1 MKYTLKSFIL
11 SLAFLVS
18 LGVMGQDNF
27 KKGYVITLD
36 NDTLFGKI
44 NDAGGYKNSRLC
56 TFKSRN
62 SRKVTE
68 YLPGQIK
75 GYRMYKDKYYASK
88 EAEGKDG
95 RKYYFME
102 VLVEGPVSLYHDRKS
117 TERAFYIQKKGGD
130 LIPLQNK
137 EVQLRYKPE
146 ENIAVLY
153 SPTYILHN
161 RIYRDTLRYVFRD
174 SEVIKGWVDNVNY
187 DARSLKNI
195 TLDYIAERKFG
206 ENSITYERD
215 LNLYR
220 ARVGIY
226 GGIQLTDIE
235 FLPSEAG
242 KYSKKE
248 PHSIISKRFYTNP
261 VGIFV
266 NFPFPMLNDKL
277 SFQVELM
284 GNWMEY
290 DEIFD
295 SSQSLNEDTVAIS
308 ANSFGIPLMIKYE
321 LFRGFITP
329 SLGIGKSFNFVYD
342 SEITGF
348 SKGTAVN
355 DDTGVNVKNNELMI
369 HPIQKG
375 GWFGEAGISFKLSP
389 GVSLF
394 ANARYTY
401 FKNLIIEKGF
411 KNASYNTL
419 YDKMQYLKEY
429 ETTYTTLLVGL
440 KF

>member
-1 MKYTLKSFIL
+1 MKYTLKAFIL

-56 TFKSRN
+56 TFKAKGS
-62 SRKVTE
+62 KVKE
-68 YLPGQIK
+68 FLPGQIK
-75 GYRMYKDKYYASK
+75 GYRMYKDKYYVSK
-88 EAEGKDG
+88 QAENKDG
-95 RKYYFME
+95 SKYIFME
-102 VLVEGPVSLYHDRKS
+102 VLIEGPVSLYHDRKS
-117 TERAFYIQKKGGD
+117 TERAFYIQKKNDD

-161 RIYRDTLRYVFRD
+161 RIYRDTLRHVFRD
-174 SEVIKGWVDNVNY
+174 SEVITSWVDNVNY
-187 DARSLKNI
+187 DAKSLKNI
-195 TLDYIAERKFG
+195 TKDYIAERKFG

-220 ARVGIY
+220 PRVGIY

-235 FLPSEAG
+235 FLPSELG
-242 KYSKKE
+242 KYSKAE
-248 PHSIISKRFYTNP
+248 PHSIIAKRFNTYP
-261 VGIFV
+261 VGLFV

-277 SFQVELM
+277 SFQLELM
-284 GNWMEY
+284 ANWMEY
-290 DEIFD
+290 DEVFD
-295 SSQSLNEDTVAIS
+295 VSQSLNEDTVAIA

-321 LFRGFITP
+321 LFRGFVTP

-348 SKGTAVN
+348 SKGIAIN
-355 DDTGVNVKNNELMI
+355 DNSGVNVKSNELMI

-389 GVSLF
+389 GISLF

-419 YDKMQYLKEY
+419 YDKMQYVKEF